1 MFWIGFIIGYIVGMI
16 TCFIVEL
23 LCISTNP
30 NEINKWTYEE
40 VESELNRS
48 KEETTTPRD

>member
-23 LCISTNP
+23 LCIFTGNDD
-30 NEINKWTYEE
+30 IDKWMEDDD
-40 VESELNRS
+40 ELN
-48 KEETTTPRD
+48 